1 MTVVKMNIMT
11 ITKTILDVQPASPN
25 LIMILNYLT
34 EGTNREKVVNGHR
47 YLYDAKVSGNRVQSQ
62 DCLCFSE
69 EWPTIIYDNSEFFG
83 GVTNT
88 AKFSLYVSLV
98 VCSR

>member
-34 EGTNREKVVNGHR
+34 EGKTVRRLSTVTDTFTMPKFRVIECK
-47 YLYDAKVSGNRVQSQ
+47 AKIAYAFPRRGRQSSMITPSSSG
-62 DCLCFSE
+62 
-69 EWPTIIYDNSEFFG
+69 
-83 GVTNT
+83 
-88 AKFSLYVSLV
+88 A
-98 VCSR
+98 

>member
-47 YLYDAKVSGNRVQSQ
+47 YLYDAKVSDNRSAKPRLLMLFRGVA
-62 DCLCFSE
+62 
-69 EWPTIIYDNSEFFG
+69 DNH
-83 GVTNT
+83 
-88 AKFSLYVSLV
+88 L
-98 VCSR
+98 